1 MVTVLFT
8 SFILLAI
15 ISLGVYL
22 FSRRTSRFDNAHRA
36 IPPSPA
42 EYQGLFA
49 PSADE
54 LKRLE
59 SASFAEQLAANR
71 SSLLARASAGEKA
84 VLSDA
89 RQSGDNILYDE
100 VLNELVNQ
108 AANEKQVLALA
119 SYVTRA
125 EDLRV
130 NTSLAGAF
138 LETWRKEPSRRS
150 TSQMLHLAAL
160 TGDATFYRE
169 AIEAAVNEWQE
180 HRISDLASEELAQL
194 IESEF
199 WVIPSHARSSGA
211 GFLLKKKLAN
221 IRRELAAEKTVTSDE

>member
-1 MVTVLFT
+1 MVTVLFA
-8 SFILLAI
+8 SFVLLAVI
-15 ISLGVYL
+15 TLGIYL
-22 FSRRTSRFDNAHRA
+22 FSKRTSRFDQANRV
-36 IPPSPA
+36 IPPSPS
-42 EYQGLFA
+42 EYLGLFA

-59 SASFAEQLAANR
+59 SAGFAEQLAANR
-71 SSLLARASAGEKA
+71 ESLLARASAGEKA

-89 RQSGDNILYDE
+89 RQSGDSILYDE
-100 VLNELVNQ
+100 VLSELVNQ
-108 AANEKQVLALA
+108 AANEKQILALA

-138 LETWRKEPSRRS
+138 LETWRDAPDRRS

-169 AIEAAVNEWQE
+169 AIESAVKEWQE
-180 HRISDLASEELAQL
+180 RRISDLTSEELAQL

-221 IRRELAAEKTVTSDE
+221 IRRVLAAQTSDE